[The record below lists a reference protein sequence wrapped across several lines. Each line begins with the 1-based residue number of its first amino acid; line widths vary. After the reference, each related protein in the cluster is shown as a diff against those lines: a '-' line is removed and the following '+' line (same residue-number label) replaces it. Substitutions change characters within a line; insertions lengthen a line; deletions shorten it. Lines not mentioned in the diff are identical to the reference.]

1 MADGYNFAADL
12 LTTWRST
19 ADWVK
24 AMGVTAF
31 GITTITLVTAWLD
44 YRLRR
49 YQLTLADKH
58 HAPPAEAAISFSPH
72 PALTRRPLTQ
82 PGCSPVGQLESRSR
96 KHPTSDG
103 RGEVPHGKGEE
114 CGGAALPEMVG
125 RSGWGAA
132 D

>member
-31 GITTITLVTAWLD
+31 GITTIALVNAWLD

-49 YQLTLADKH
+49 YELTLADKH
-58 HAPPAEAAISFSPH
+58 HTPPVEGAAHLSPH
-72 PALTRRPLTQ
+72 PALTRRPL
-82 PGCSPVGQLESRSR
+82 P
-96 KHPTSDG
+96 HG
-103 RGEVPHGKGEE
+103 RGEAPHGKGEE
-114 CGGAALPEMVG
+114 RVGTALPKMVG